1 METAAKGLRQ
11 LMTGQP
17 MTVNIYEM
25 EKPDVGLWAVWTIQ
39 QYAKAVGRERAHKLY
54 GSLAGEL
61 VDYVIRGG
69 HPNLRLDDN
78 GLLYAEGR
86 EEPITWM
93 NSTANGQPV
102 VPRTGYIVEI
112 NALWYN
118 ALRFVASMKR
128 KFGDAGEAD
137 RLDQLADQTKGAFVE
152 TFLNEYG
159 YLYDYVDGAMTD
171 WSVRP
176 NMIFAAAFDYSP
188 LDERQKKGIVDIC
201 TRELL
206 TPKGLRTLSPKSG
219 GYNPMY
225 VGPQT
230 QRDYAYHQGTA
241 WPWLAGFYIEAC
253 LKLYKRSRI
262 SFVERQMAGYED
274 QVLQHCVGTLPEL
287 FDGNPPFK
295 GRGGDLLRHER
306 GRGAAR
312 QRIARKV

>member
-1 METAAKGLRQ
+1 
-11 LMTGQP
+11 MTGQP
-17 MTVNIYEM
+17 MTVSIYEM

-128 KFGDAGEAD
+128 EFGDAGEAD

-230 QRDYAYHQGTA
+230 QRDYAYHRARHGPG
-241 WPWLAGFYIEAC
+241 WRDSI
-253 LKLYKRSRI
+253 SRP
-262 SFVERQMAGYED
+262 V
-274 QVLQHCVGTLPEL
+274 
-287 FDGNPPFK
+287 
-295 GRGGDLLRHER
+295 
-306 GRGAAR
+306 
-312 QRIARKV
+312 

>member
-11 LMTGQP
+11 LMTGLP
-17 MTVNIYEM
+17 MTVRIYEM
-25 EKPDVGLWAVWTIQ
+25 EKPDVGLGPYGPSSSMPRPWDASEPT
-39 QYAKAVGRERAHKLY
+39 KLY

-61 VDYVIRGG
+61 VDFVIRGG

-128 KFGDAGEAD
+128 EFGDAGEAD
-137 RLDQLADQTKGAFVE
+137 RLDQLAERTKGAFVE

-159 YLYDYVDGAMTD
+159 YLYDYVDGAMAD

-188 LDERQKKGIVDIC
+188 LNERQKKGIVDIC

-219 GYNPMY
+219 GIQPDVCRTADAEGLRLPSGHGMALAGGILYRGLPETLQA
-225 VGPQT
+225 VAHQLRGATDGGLRGPGAPTLRGHATRALRRQP
-230 QRDYAYHQGTA
+230 ALQGT
-241 WPWLAGFYIEAC
+241 
-253 LKLYKRSRI
+253 
-262 SFVERQMAGYED
+262 
-274 QVLQHCVGTLPEL
+274 
-287 FDGNPPFK
+287 
-295 GRGGDLLRHER
+295 RGHLLRHER
-306 GRGAAR
+306 RRGAAR

>member
-1 METAAKGLRQ
+1 MKTAAKGLRQ

-17 MTVNIYEM
+17 MTVSIYEM

-128 KFGDAGEAD
+128 EFGDAGEAD
-137 RLDQLADQTKGAFVE
+137 RLDQLADQTKGTFVE

-201 TRELL
+201 APTNCS
-206 TPKGLRTLSPKSG
+206 KSISTLSKK
-219 GYNPMY
+219 
-225 VGPQT
+225 
-230 QRDYAYHQGTA
+230 QGR
-241 WPWLAGFYIEAC
+241 L
-253 LKLYKRSRI
+253 
-262 SFVERQMAGYED
+262 
-274 QVLQHCVGTLPEL
+274 
-287 FDGNPPFK
+287 
-295 GRGGDLLRHER
+295 
-306 GRGAAR
+306 
-312 QRIARKV
+312 